1 MVVLGTSLT
10 GHLMGDNMKKIMMM
24 VVAFLLIEGCTVV
37 QAESVQA
44 DVKAFQDNADECQHF
59 AGEWDSTLS
68 KSRQKEIEAGVDKYC
83 TAARQQQE
91 QIKKKYKGN
100 QEVEKILAEYDL

>member
-24 VVAFLLIEGCTVV
+24 VVAFLLIEGCTAV
-37 QAESVQA
+37 QAEPVQP

-59 AGEWDSTLS
+59 AGEWDSTLP

-91 QIKKKYKGN
+91 QLKKKYKGN
-100 QEVEKILAEYDL
+100 HQVEQIIAEYDL

>member
-1 MVVLGTSLT
+1 
-10 GHLMGDNMKKIMMM
+10 MKKIMMM
-24 VVAFLLIEGCTVV
+24 VVAFLLIEGCTAV
-37 QAESVQA
+37 QP

-59 AGEWDSTLS
+59 AGEWDSTLP

-91 QIKKKYKGN
+91 QLKKKYKGN
-100 QEVEKILAEYDL
+100 HQVEQIIAEYDL